1 MIMMMMMMMMVMITI
16 IIMIMIMSMVMVMIG
31 VICGTTKFMM
41 MENEEFGRIERFDRN
56 WGCANRKSEV
66 RGFDPCGFCVGVK

>member
-66 RGFDPCGFCVGVK
+66 RGFDSCGFGVDVK

>member
-1 MIMMMMMMMMVMITI
+1 MMMMVMITI
-16 IIMIMIMSMVMVMIG
+16 MIMIMIMSMVMVMIG

-66 RGFDPCGFCVGVK
+66 RGLNSCGFGVK